1 MAIGGTY
8 RIRKTLPAPDGSG
21 SFVAE
26 NLFRLVPGPGGTLT
40 GAVDTGQGEPI
51 PLEAG
56 YQNGD
61 YFKIV
66 YTVGPGKWE
75 ICAWVEDEKVF
86 GVVSI
91 AGGGSPDRVEG
102 EKISDSSEKN

>member
-1 MAIGGTY
+1 MAVGGTY
-8 RIRKTLPAPDGSG
+8 RIRKTLPAPGGGG

-26 NLFRLVPGPGGTLT
+26 NLFHLVPGPEGTLT
-40 GAVDTGQGEPI
+40 GHVDTGQGEPV

-56 YQNGD
+56 YYNGEF
-61 YFKIV
+61 FKIL

-75 ICAWVEDEKVF
+75 ICARDADGKVS

-91 AGGGSPDRVEG
+91 AGGGSPDNVEG
-102 EKISDSSEKN
+102 EKISG